1 MIQVWYN
8 SFAKRMKK
16 LINYHRLIEIPNSAY
31 RQHGKKKLGDSIFGL
46 IPFLFLDDGKG
57 FRIVQ
62 NGSTKNVGEPIGS
75 ARLFNEG
82 T

>member
-1 MIQVWYN
+1 MSNNTISVLLCQ
-8 SFAKRMKK
+8 
-16 LINYHRLIEIPNSAY
+16 I
-31 RQHGKKKLGDSIFGL
+31 
-46 IPFLFLDDGKG
+46 IPFLFLDDEKG

-62 NGSTKNVGEPIGS
+62 KWIKAKNVGEPIGS